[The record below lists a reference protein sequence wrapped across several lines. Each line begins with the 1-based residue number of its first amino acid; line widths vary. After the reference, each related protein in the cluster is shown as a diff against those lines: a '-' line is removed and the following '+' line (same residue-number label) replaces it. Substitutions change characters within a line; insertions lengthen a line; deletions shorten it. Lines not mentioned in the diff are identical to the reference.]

1 MSGLFWFMI
10 PFWLACTIAVLL
22 ALAGIAGLVLTFLD
36 SVWYEMLKK
45 AYHKVCGT
53 GEPMRGSRL

>member
-1 MSGLFWFMI
+1 MI

-45 AYHKVCGT
+45 AYHKVF
-53 GEPMRGSRL
+53 RLTPDN